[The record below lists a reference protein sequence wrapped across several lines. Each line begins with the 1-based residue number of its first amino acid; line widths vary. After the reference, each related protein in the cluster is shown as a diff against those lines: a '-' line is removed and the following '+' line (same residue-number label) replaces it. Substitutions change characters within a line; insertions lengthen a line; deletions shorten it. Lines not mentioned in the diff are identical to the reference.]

1 MPGSTQVRRMFIHG
15 LESSGRGFKGRL
27 LRGVYDDTLTPD
39 FRGDLAERMAQLEP
53 LLEGKDPWILVGSS
67 FGGLMAALAACQHPT
82 WVRRLIL
89 LAPAL
94 HHPEFQ
100 TPGPVTVPTL
110 VVHGTR
116 DEIVPLEEVRVR
128 AERTFTQLTFRQ
140 VDDDHLLHATVQE
153 LDWHALLVP

>member
-1 MPGSTQVRRMFIHG
+1 MFIHG

-53 LLEGKDPWILVGSS
+53 LLEGTDPWILVGSS

-82 WVRRLIL
+82 WVHRLIL

-100 TPGPVTVPTL
+100 APGPVTVPAL

-128 AERTFTQLTFRQ
+128 AERAFTQLTFRQ